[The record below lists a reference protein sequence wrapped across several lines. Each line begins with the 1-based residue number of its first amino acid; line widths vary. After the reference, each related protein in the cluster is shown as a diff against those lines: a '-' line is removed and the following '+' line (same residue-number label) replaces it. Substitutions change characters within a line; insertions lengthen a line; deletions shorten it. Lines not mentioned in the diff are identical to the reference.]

1 MQRPVSLE
9 VSCVLLCCKRRA
21 WAVRR
26 CACPNLPSSL
36 VSPPQGRNEV
46 PVPEPAGM
54 QSVAE
59 LQALCQ
65 EAQVDPRHPPTQ
77 QVQPTPEEDEYIED
91 ADDDFDA

>member
-1 MQRPVSLE
+1 M
-9 VSCVLLCCKRRA
+9 
-21 WAVRR
+21 
-26 CACPNLPSSL
+26 
-36 VSPPQGRNEV
+36 
-46 PVPEPAGM
+46 PEPAGM